1 MTVFCLYPTPNWRN
15 PPSGVYNNVGFRICI
30 IENNTIKIKIEI
42 DSLFTRTKLLLK
54 YIIIYILVR
63 KNFMRLEPITYSR
76 IYTHKFIDIPYM
88 PKTIHTRRN
97 LSKKPTKRST
107 TSKRVRKLVARKPV
121 SGKTRKNVPRKTQA
135 KTRRLSLKKL
145 IGGGFNDKELER
157 LTTVLRK
164 MNLFTRK
171 ERVEIK
177 NELGLI
183 AYFYSGPRFKA
194 FIREIKGHDFKNKEE
209 FMFWLKMKMIH
220 LQYEVETDIEESDVE
235 DAEADSDDEP
245 ENENEVGY
253 MEDDGMKLVDY
264 EDEDDYYNPNT
275 YYKNDKKTIK
285 TLIKHLQSK
294 L

>member
-1 MTVFCLYPTPNWRN
+1 
-15 PPSGVYNNVGFRICI
+15 
-30 IENNTIKIKIEI
+30 
-42 DSLFTRTKLLLK
+42 
-54 YIIIYILVR
+54 
-63 KNFMRLEPITYSR
+63 
-76 IYTHKFIDIPYM
+76 M

-107 TSKRVRKLVARKPV
+107 TSKRGRKLVARKLVARKSV
-121 SGKTRKNVPRKTQA
+121 SGKTRKNAPIKTQA
-135 KTRRLSLKKL
+135 KTRRISLKKL

-157 LTTVLRK
+157 LTTVLRI
-164 MNLFTRK
+164 MNLFTKK

-209 FMFWLKMKMIH
+209 FMFWLKMKIMY
-220 LQYEVETDIEESDVE
+220 LQYEVETDIEESDAE

-264 EDEDDYYNPNT
+264 EDDDDYYNPNT